1 MCKSATFET
10 EKKSY
15 RINFIVIELT
25 VNLKFIKMMKKLIL
39 MLILPLLLMAQ
50 TVWAQ
55 KDNSDFRFTIKT
67 NPLSAVGGP
76 LYVAFIPITGEYKVL
91 FEAKTTR
98 KQSIETGFGYLGPS
112 LLINIDELS
121 EQDSVSGVKTSGYH
135 LQLIYKFFIT
145 DEAPRGFYVGP
156 HVSYASAQ
164 IANKNNSEDKFGA
177 AKLNMNILLGYQLIT
192 GGGFTLNVY
201 TGFGLKLRDYDIP
214 VESTFDFDY
223 GNRVSPN
230 VALGL
235 SFGIAF

>member
-1 MCKSATFET
+1 MRKS
-10 EKKSY
+10 
-15 RINFIVIELT
+15 
-25 VNLKFIKMMKKLIL
+25 IL
-39 MLILPLLLMAQ
+39 VLILPLLLLAQ
-50 TVWAQ
+50 LVRAQ
-55 KDNSDFRFTIKT
+55 KETSDFRFTIKT

-76 LYVAFIPITGEYKVL
+76 LYVAFIPITGEYKIL

-135 LQLIYKFFIT
+135 LQMMYKFFIT
-145 DEAPRGFYVGP
+145 DDEAPRGFYVGP
-156 HVSYASAQ
+156 HISYASAH
-164 IANKNNSEDKFGA
+164 IANKDNSEDQFSA

-201 TGFGLKLRDYDIP
+201 TGFGFKLRDYDIP
-214 VESTFDFDY
+214 MESTWDFDY
-223 GNRVSPN
+223 GNHASPN
-230 VALGL
+230 VTLGL